1 VRRHREFRLLLTG
14 RAVSFLGSEVTY
26 VAIPFQVYRL
36 SGSSFVVGLLG
47 LAELVPLLGAAFLGG
62 ALADAVDRRRMVQVT
77 ELALAG
83 ASGVLLA
90 NALLPSPQLWL
101 LFVVAAVMAALDGFQ
116 RPSLEA
122 LEPRLVERHELP
134 AAAATSSL
142 VMTAGM
148 VGGPALGGGLIA
160 AVGLPATYGLDIATF
175 AVSLSALALMRAV
188 PPPPDAERPTLR
200 SIAEGFRYARGRP
213 ELLGTYGVD
222 MVAMFFGMPNA
233 LFPAL
238 AQKLGGGA
246 GLLGLLYAAP
256 AFGAMLATATSGWI
270 TRVRRHGAAVAAAAA
285 GWGAGIV
292 VVGVAPGITLALAG
306 LVVAGFADMISGIFR
321 GTIWNQTIPD
331 RLRGRLAGIEQVSY
345 STGPLLGNVEA
356 GAVASLAGLRA
367 SIVSG
372 GVLCI
377 AGVAVAAV
385 ALPAFWRYEAP
396 VASAA

>member
-1 VRRHREFRLLLTG
+1 M
-14 RAVSFLGSEVTY
+14 VTY
-26 VAIPFQVYRL
+26 VAIPYQVYRL

-47 LAELVPLLGAAFLGG
+47 LAELVPLLATAFLGG

-83 ASGVLLA
+83 ASCVLLA
-90 NALLPSPQLWL
+90 NALLPTSRLSL
-101 LFVVAAVMAALDGFQ
+101 LFVVAALMAALDGLQ

-122 LEPRLVERHELP
+122 LEPRLVARDELP
-134 AAAATSSL
+134 AAGAISSL
-142 VMTAGM
+142 VVTAGM
-148 VGGPALGGGLIA
+148 IGGPALGGGLIA
-160 AVGLPATYGLDIATF
+160 TAGLPATYGFDIATF
-175 AVSLSALALMRAV
+175 AVSLAALRVMRAV

-213 ELLGTYGVD
+213 ELLGTYGID

-233 LFPAL
+233 LFPAF
-238 AQKLGGGA
+238 AAKLGGGA

-256 AFGAMLATATSGWI
+256 AAGAMLATATSGWVA
-270 TRVRRHGAAVAAAAA
+270 RVRRHGAAVSVAAV
-285 GWGAGIV
+285 GWGVGIV
-292 VVGVAPGITLALAG
+292 VLGLAPGVAVALVG
-306 LVVAGFADMISGIFR
+306 LVVAGFADMVSGIFR

-345 STGPLLGNVEA
+345 SSGPLLGNVEA
-356 GAVASLAGLRA
+356 GAVASLAGVRA

-377 AGVAVAAV
+377 AGVAVAAL
-385 ALPAFWRYEAP
+385 ALPAFWHYESAVSLQGDDEEAGARPGAP
-396 VASAA
+396 DLPLAP